1 MGLGCDKLGVSWA
14 DACALELLGVSFC
27 FSLSAFSRF
36 LRHNQ
41 TPNKMANKKMKIF
54 KDFVLKRLQP
64 QSASQHRPGEEGLS
78 LSKERER
85 RDGRAIQIVDAP
97 PTKRQ
102 R

>member
-14 DACALELLGVSFC
+14 DACALALLGFS
-27 FSLSAFSRF
+27 FSLRAFSRF

-41 TPNKMANKKMKIF
+41 TPNKMANKKMRIF

-64 QSASQHRPGEEGLS
+64 QNASPHRPGEEGQS
-78 LSKERER
+78 LNKGRER
-85 RDGRAIQIVDAP
+85 RDGHAIQIGDGP
-97 PTKRQ
+97 PIKHQ